1 MTRFLFDAA
10 LFAFHVNRLTC
21 AENGF
26 KTMTDTERR
35 DAEAWHR
42 ETLAIVRATGCQTYA
57 EHQAEKQTSL
67 EDENGDRF
75 YVCVLCGLERHSD
88 YIVLRVFRSIP
99 ASVHPV
105 CTDCEP
111 EGDDQR

>member
-1 MTRFLFDAA
+1 
-10 LFAFHVNRLTC
+10 
-21 AENGF
+21 
-26 KTMTDTERR
+26 MTDTERR

-67 EDENGDRF
+67 EYENGDRF
-75 YVCVLCGLERHSD
+75 YVCEGCGLELHED
-88 YIVLRVFRSIP
+88 LIVFRGMP
-99 ASVHPV
+99 SVHPV